1 MKRHGQCVL
10 ITGLLVSLLLG
21 CGDSIADEKG
31 SARGPDSRQ
40 ENSAS
45 GGGGINA
52 PGAQGSAAIVD
63 LAGRAVEIPTGA
75 VKVILGE
82 SRMIYSIAPLF
93 GPQGNA
99 FNYIVGWNNDLEQYD
114 PDAYAMYLQRFPQVA
129 DIVNFG
135 NPYQGDFNIEQA
147 IALNADIVIMNL
159 HNLFRMREVG
169 MMEKLDKAGIK
180 TIFVDFRQRPAQHT
194 VPSILL
200 LGQVFEKQAAAGNL
214 INFYV
219 TEMQKV
225 YSVATQIDQDE
236 KPLVFIE
243 GAANSGWGDGSLSTW
258 GSSNMGRF
266 VELAGGIN
274 YGTTL
279 FGMGR
284 GKVNPEQMLV
294 IDPDVIMGTGAN
306 WTKAKP
312 TTGAVLLGYKAEPGD
327 SLKRLWAIASRPGW
341 ETLKAV
347 KNRRVYS
354 IYHQFYNSPYHFVA
368 IQQIAKWIYPDR
380 FADLDPEKTFIDFH
394 DRFLPISYSGLF
406 WIGLDS

>member
-1 MKRHGQCVL
+1 MKKVL
-10 ITGLLVSLLLG
+10 LWGLAVALLTAAAG
-21 CGDSIADEKG
+21 CGGGADEKG
-31 SARGPDSRQ
+31 SAR
-40 ENSAS
+40 AS
-45 GGGGINA
+45 GSQRQDSSSGGSDASGTK
-52 PGAQGSAAIVD
+52 GSAVVVD
-63 LAGRAVEIPTGA
+63 LAGRTVEIPTGD

-93 GPQGNA
+93 GPQANA
-99 FNYIVGWNNDLEQYD
+99 FNHIVGWNNDLEMYD
-114 PDAYAMYLQRFPQVA
+114 PDAYEMYLERFPQVA
-129 DIVNFG
+129 DIANLG
-135 NPYQGDFNIEQA
+135 SPYQGDFNVEQA
-147 IALNADIVIMNL
+147 IALNTDIVIMNL
-159 HNLFRMREVG
+159 QNLFRMREAG
-169 MMEKLDKAGIK
+169 MMEKLEKAGIQ
-180 TIFVDFRQRPAQHT
+180 TVYVDFRQRPAQHT

-225 YSVATQIDQDE
+225 YSVVEQIDQDE

-284 GKVNPEQMLV
+284 GNVNPEQMFV
-294 IDPDVIMGTGAN
+294 IDPAVIIGTGAN
-306 WTKAKP
+306 WSKAKP
-312 TTGAVLLGYKAEPGD
+312 TTKAVLLGYEAERGD
-327 SLKRLWAIASRPGW
+327 SVERLQGIASRPGW
-341 ETLKAV
+341 ETLQAV
-347 KNRRVYS
+347 QNRRVYS

-368 IQQIAKWIYPDR
+368 IQQIAKWIYPDK

-406 WIGLDS
+406 WVGLDT

>member
-1 MKRHGQCVL
+1 MKRVA
-10 ITGLLVSLLLG
+10 VSLVTIALMMVLMSG
-21 CGDSIADEKG
+21 CGDRAAAGKG
-31 SARGPDSRQ
+31 SDQAPGSQREQSESGGDGTG
-40 ENSAS
+40 AS
-45 GGGGINA
+45 GVK
-52 PGAQGSAAIVD
+52 GSAAIVD
-63 LAGRAVEIPTGA
+63 LAGRSVEIPTGA

-93 GPQGNA
+93 GPEGNA
-99 FNYIVGWNNDLEQYD
+99 FNRIVGWNNDLEQYD
-114 PDAYAMYLQRFPQVA
+114 PDAYEMYLRRFPQIA
-129 DIVNFG
+129 EIVNFG
-135 NPYQGDFNIEQA
+135 SPYQGDFNIEQA

-159 HNLFRMREVG
+159 QNLFRAREAG
-169 MMEKLDKAGIK
+169 MMEKLEKAGIQ
-180 TIFVDFRQRPAQHT
+180 TVFVDFRQRPAQHT

-200 LGQVFEKQAAAGNL
+200 LGQVFQKQAEAGEL

-225 YSVATQIDQDE
+225 YAVAARIDQDE

-258 GSSNMGRF
+258 GSNNMGRF

-284 GKVNPEQMLV
+284 GNVNPEQMFV
-294 IDPDVIMGTGAN
+294 INPDVIMGTGAN
-306 WTKAKP
+306 WSKAKP
-312 TTGAVLLGYKAEPGD
+312 TTEAVLLGYEAERAD
-327 SLKRLWAIASRPGW
+327 SLERLRGIASRPGW
-341 ETLKAV
+341 ETLRAV
-347 KNRRVYS
+347 KNGRVYS

-368 IQQIAKWIYPDR
+368 IQQMAKWIYPDK

-406 WIGLDS
+406 WIGLDT

>member
-1 MKRHGQCVL
+1 MKRFA
-10 ITGLLVSLLLG
+10 VSLVTIALMMVLMGG
-21 CGDSIADEKG
+21 CGGRAAAGKG
-31 SARGPDSRQ
+31 LDQAPGSRREQ
-40 ENSAS
+40 SES
-45 GGGGINA
+45 GGDGTDA
-52 PGAQGSAAIVD
+52 SRVKGSAAIVD
-63 LAGRAVEIPTGA
+63 LAGRTVEVPTGA

-93 GPQGNA
+93 GPEGNA
-99 FNYIVGWNNDLEQYD
+99 FNRIVGWNNDLEQYD
-114 PDAYAMYLQRFPQVA
+114 PDAYEMYLRRFPQIA
-129 DIVNFG
+129 EIVNFG
-135 NPYQGDFNIEQA
+135 SPYQGDFNIEQA

-159 HNLFRMREVG
+159 QNLFRAREAG
-169 MMEKLDKAGIK
+169 MMEKLEKAGIQ
-180 TIFVDFRQRPAQHT
+180 TVFVDFRQRPAQHT

-200 LGQVFEKQAAAGNL
+200 LGQVFQKQAEAGEL

-225 YSVATQIDQDE
+225 YAVAARIDQDE

-258 GSSNMGRF
+258 GSNNMGRF

-284 GKVNPEQMLV
+284 GNVNPEQMFV

-306 WTKAKP
+306 WSKAKP
-312 TTGAVLLGYKAEPGD
+312 TTEAVLLGYEAERAD
-327 SLKRLWAIASRPGW
+327 SLERLRGIASRPGW
-341 ETLKAV
+341 ETLRAV
-347 KNRRVYS
+347 KNGRVYS

-368 IQQIAKWIYPDR
+368 IQQMAKWIYPDK

-406 WIGLDS
+406 WIGLDT